1 MPLLATLP
9 PLLLAARSPADWL
22 GGIPDVWWAYWFIGA
37 VTIVGEEFLPLFV
50 GIAVHEGELRLAP
63 ALAALTLGGWGA
75 TTLLYAVGRWRWD
88 ALRRR
93 FPRVRATATV
103 SLRAVARRRVTASLL
118 VRFLF
123 GLRIVLPM
131 ACGAARVPLL
141 LYLPLSLVG
150 SLAWSALYVGI
161 GYAAGDV
168 AVRALGH
175 LNDAGEVVGT
185 LLLGG
190 ALLGFVR
197 WQRRRRER
205 KAARRQP
212 PRAPDGTP

>member
-1 MPLLATLP
+1 MLAFLLPALRV
-9 PLLLAARSPADWL
+9 AASPVDWL
-22 GGIPDVWWAYWFIGA
+22 GGIPDAWWAYWVIGGI
-37 VTIVGEEFLPLFV
+37 TIVGEEFLPLFV

-63 ALAALTLGGWGA
+63 ALVALTLGGWGA
-75 TTLLYAVGRWRWD
+75 TTLLYALGRWKWD
-88 ALRRR
+88 TLRRR
-93 FPRVRATATV
+93 FPRIRATATV
-103 SLRAVARRRVTASLL
+103 SLRGVARRRITASLL

-131 ACGAARVPLL
+131 ACGAARVPLV
-141 LYLPLSLVG
+141 LYLPLSLLG
-150 SLAWSALYVGI
+150 SLGWSALYVAL
-161 GYAAGDV
+161 GYGAGDV

-175 LNDAGEVVGT
+175 FNDVGEVLGT

-205 KAARRQP
+205 KAARRGA
-212 PRAPDGTP
+212 R

>member
-1 MPLLATLP
+1 MLVFLTSRLP
-9 PLLLAARSPADWL
+9 ALAAAAPPPPDWL
-22 GGIPDVWWAYWFIGA
+22 GAVQDVWWAYWFIA
-37 VTIVGEEFLPLFV
+37 LVTIVGEEFLPLFV

-63 ALAALTLGGWGA
+63 ALTALTLGGFAA
-75 TTLLYAVGRWRWD
+75 TTLLYALGRWKWD
-88 ALRRR
+88 TLRRR
-93 FPRVRATATV
+93 FPRIRATATI
-103 SLRAVARRRVTASLL
+103 SLRVVARRRITASLL

-175 LNDAGEVVGT
+175 LNDVGEVVGT

-190 ALLGFVR
+190 ALLAFVR
-197 WQRRRRER
+197 WQKRRRER
-205 KAARRQP
+205 KAARQRG
-212 PRAPDGTP
+212 R